1 MTTQLLLP
9 LSTRKPKAEQARDD
23 AEQLIGVMRLHPQLQ
38 RRPAAALTPVLGW
51 NDRRLRAAAE
61 AAQGR
66 VLSAPGTTG
75 YRLAESATVADYY
88 ATERKAYM
96 SQIRVMEAR
105 VCAMDKAVHGAKRTN
120 P

>member
-1 MTTQLLLP
+1 MTTQLELP
-9 LSTRKPKAEQARDD
+9 LSTRKPKAEQALDD
-23 AEQLIGVMRLHPQLQ
+23 AEQLIGVLRRQPLLQ
-38 RRPAAALTPVLGW
+38 RRPASDITPVLGW

-66 VLSAPGTTG
+66 ILSAPGTTG

-88 ATERKAYM
+88 ATERKAYL

-105 VCAMDKAVHGAKRTN
+105 VCAMDRAVHGAARK
-120 P
+120 